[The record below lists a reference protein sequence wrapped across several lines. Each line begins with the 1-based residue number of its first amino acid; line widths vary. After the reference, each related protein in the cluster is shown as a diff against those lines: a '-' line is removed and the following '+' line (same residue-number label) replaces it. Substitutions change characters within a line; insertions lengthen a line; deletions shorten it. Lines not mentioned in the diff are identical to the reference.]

1 MERSPRGPE
10 DARLGCDAHRGMDAV
25 VVVVDDACDEP
36 VALEDAKRGAVG
48 AADEA
53 VDALRNPLSDTRV
66 IVEQDVAQAR
76 Q

>member
-1 MERSPRGPE
+1 
-10 DARLGCDAHRGMDAV
+10 MDAV